1 MNKVHFSGLKRNKI
15 RLIIENGEHP
25 IEIYNPTEE
34 QRKQI
39 LKLLIENYDFEEKE
53 MNLSDVDVIKVV
65 IPMLTNIHLD
75 IEDENLLTEIISDPS
90 ELLLDIQEELS
101 VIVQEIASRFV
112 NHLTSLNKLPDK
124 SLEKMLEVKYLDKE
138 KQDDN

>member
-1 MNKVHFSGLKRNKI
+1 MKVTFKNKI

-39 LKLLIENYDFEEKE
+39 LKVLIENYDFEEKE

>member
-15 RLIIENGEHP
+15 RMIIENGEHP

-34 QRKQI
+34 QRKEI
-39 LKLLIENYDFEEKE
+39 LNLLIENYNVEKKE

-75 IEDENLLTEIISDPS
+75 IEDEDLLKEIISDPS

-101 VIVQEIASRFV
+101 VIVQEIARRFV
-112 NHLTSLNKLPDK
+112 NHLIGLSKLPEK
-124 SLEKMLEVKYLDKE
+124 SLEKMLEDKYLDE
-138 KQDDN
+138 ENQEEN